1 MGMDIKK
8 LEEQIRDLPIEGQGA
23 KRDLLPLYAD
33 SEAVDALIKYLA
45 EPFHGKVDY
54 VCSPEPRRRPCLILQ
69 ERMILTAG
77 S

>member
-23 KRDLLPLYAD
+23 KRDLLPLYAN

-54 VCSPEPRRRPCLILQ
+54 EYAR
-69 ERMILTAG
+69 A
-77 S
+77 